1 MRVPDATDDLPEE
14 KSGLLLAD
22 IVILY
27 VIVQFAAVCQFHD
40 DEDVVGG
47 IEYLVE
53 FDDILVADEFEY
65 LDLSLDLNEAGST
78 FEMRFLF
85 FILRLLMILMAT
97 FTPVRSC
104 FASEEWDMYISP
116 LRSRPC
122 RLFFLRCNDRCEPIP
137 WVTNICKFK

>member
-27 VIVQFAAVCQFHD
+27 VVVQFAAVCQFHD

-47 IEYLVE
+47 IEYLIE

-65 LDLSLDLNEAGST
+65 LDLSLDLYEVGST

-104 FASEEWDMYISP
+104 FASEE
-116 LRSRPC
+116 
-122 RLFFLRCNDRCEPIP
+122 
-137 WVTNICKFK
+137 